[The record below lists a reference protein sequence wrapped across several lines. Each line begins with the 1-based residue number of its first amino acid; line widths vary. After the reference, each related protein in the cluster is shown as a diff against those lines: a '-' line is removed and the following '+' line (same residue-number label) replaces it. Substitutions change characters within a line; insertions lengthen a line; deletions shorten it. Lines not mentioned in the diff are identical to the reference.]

1 MRIPNKR
8 KFQRIAINHSS
19 DIEFK
24 YFMQL
29 YRKYTA
35 EPYSFLFNNE
45 TLPSN
50 NPLRFKL
57 NLLEGI

>member
-35 EPYSFLFNNE
+35 EPYSVLFNNE

-50 NPLRFKL
+50 NPLHFKL